1 MFSKK
6 YLLPVAF
13 ISVAAIVGCGDD
25 SSSGPSSTEIPEK
38 VNTLQEITTIPCN
51 ESLKDKKILV
61 EGHDG
66 YMQCDGKSWQYTGTG
81 AAPVT
86 TPASSSSDAAAP
98 ASSGEAAPASS
109 GEAAPASSGEAA
121 PASSD
126 EAAPASSGEAAPA
139 SSGEAAPASSGEAA
153 PASSGEAAP
162 ASSGETAPAASG
174 DMVSCDVPGEMGEC
188 LEFEANSTEGKG
200 LKEQCESVMMGTLGT
215 GCPK

>member
-109 GEAAPASSGEAA
+109 GEAAPASS
-121 PASSD
+121 D
-126 EAAPASSGEAAPA
+126 EAAPASSGET
-139 SSGEAAPASSGEAA
+139 
-153 PASSGEAAP
+153 AP

>member
-109 GEAAPASSGEAA
+109 GEAAPASS
-121 PASSD
+121 D

-139 SSGEAAPASSGEAA
+139 SSGET
-153 PASSGEAAP
+153 AP

>member
-139 SSGEAAPASSGEAA
+139 SSGEAAPASSGE
-153 PASSGEAAP
+153 
-162 ASSGETAPAASG
+162 TAPAASG

>member
-139 SSGEAAPASSGEAA
+139 SSGET
-153 PASSGEAAP
+153 AP